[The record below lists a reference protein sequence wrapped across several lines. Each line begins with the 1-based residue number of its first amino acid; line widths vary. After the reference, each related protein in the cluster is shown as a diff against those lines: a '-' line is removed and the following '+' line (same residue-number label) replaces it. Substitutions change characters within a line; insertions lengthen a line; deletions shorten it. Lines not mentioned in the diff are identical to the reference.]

1 VLLHDLLHESGSIYV
16 HLDWHTVHYCRIVLD
31 EIFGQERMRNEL
43 VWGYHRFGVG
53 QQKQFT
59 RAHDTILWYS
69 KGEGWT
75 FNLDKIRVPYSQKTL
90 DNFKGGIG
98 GSGFG
103 AGELNEKGKI
113 PEDHMVI
120 APAYKS
126 LNEVLPYPTQ
136 KPEALLERIMK
147 ATSNENDFVLD
158 CFCGSGTTAA
168 VAEKLGRR
176 WIACDLSRFAIHT
189 TRKRL
194 LSIPNVR
201 PFIVQNLG
209 KYERQMWAGSEFGE
223 GSGEKAAE
231 RQRAYIDFILKL
243 ANATPLHGYTWL
255 HGVKVISLAIAW
267 QFFNAVAEARDD
279 FAKTFLLIAPNVI
292 VFERLRTDF
301 EGGRIFRTDP
311 IVPPEME
318 IFWRDFQCYMRG
330 EGERA
335 SSLGALYLTNVQQF
349 YERQNGGQDEPEEM
363 TSVLGPK
370 PPAQASGV
378 EDFGK
383 RIIDRSGP
391 AVVLNDEAHHTH
403 DEESEWNKFIRGL
416 HAEVSGGLAAQLDF
430 TATPRHSKG
439 QLFSWTVYDYPL
451 KQAII
456 DNVVK
461 RPLKGIAQGI
471 TEQRS
476 DVASTRYQAYLAAGV
491 ERWKEYREQLTALGK
506 KPVLF
511 VMMNDTAEADDVGD
525 WLRKKYP
532 SEFGGDKLRIIHTD
546 KSGEVS
552 KKQLEEARRLCREID
567 HEKSPINCI
576 VSVMMLREGWDV
588 QSVTVI
594 VGLRPYTS
602 KANILPEQTVGRGLR
617 LMFRGASGYIE
628 RVDVIG
634 NKTFIDFVEQ
644 LEREEDIQLETFKIG
659 EKVSI
664 ITIAPDPKK
673 NDKDIAIP
681 VLTPILT
688 RKKSLAEEIT
698 ELDVSAL
705 TCPVLP
711 RKQDDAAAK
720 TFRYEGYDIITLQ
733 KLIEREYS
741 IPEPQTA
748 EEVIGYYARRIA
760 QDVKLPSQ
768 FSALAPKVREF
779 LDTKAFGGPV
789 TLNEPAMI
797 KAISS
802 NVAQYVTVKTFVE
815 ALRKMVIA
823 ELEPQLLHAGR
834 PLSETPPFPWSRATY
849 AADKCIFNLVPCDNE
864 FEKEFAQFLQKAP
877 DVQRF
882 AKLPEQF
889 GFAIEY
895 TDSVGN
901 LRYSEPDFVVLTG
914 DRIHY
919 IVETKGLEDTNV
931 ANKDRAAQLW
941 CENTTRLA
949 GTPWAYLKVLQVA
962 YKQLQPTQ
970 FEDLLVLDQKKFL

>member
-1 VLLHDLLHESGSIYV
+1 
-16 HLDWHTVHYCRIVLD
+16 
-31 EIFGQERMRNEL
+31 
-43 VWGYHRFGVG
+43 
-53 QQKQFT
+53 
-59 RAHDTILWYS
+59 
-69 KGEGWT
+69 
-75 FNLDKIRVPYSQKTL
+75 
-90 DNFKGGIG
+90 
-98 GSGFG
+98 
-103 AGELNEKGKI
+103 
-113 PEDHMVI
+113 
-120 APAYKS
+120 
-126 LNEVLPYPTQ
+126 
-136 KPEALLERIMK
+136 
-147 ATSNENDFVLD
+147 
-158 CFCGSGTTAA
+158 
-168 VAEKLGRR
+168 
-176 WIACDLSRFAIHT
+176 
-189 TRKRL
+189 
-194 LSIPNVR
+194 
-201 PFIVQNLG
+201 
-209 KYERQMWAGSEFGE
+209 
-223 GSGEKAAE
+223 
-231 RQRAYIDFILKL
+231 
-243 ANATPLHGYTWL
+243 
-255 HGVKVISLAIAW
+255 
-267 QFFNAVAEARDD
+267 
-279 FAKTFLLIAPNVI
+279 VI

-301 EGGRIFRTDP
+301 EGGHIFSADP
-311 IVPPEME
+311 VVPPEMK
-318 IFWRDFQCYMRG
+318 IFWGDFQCYMRG

-349 YERQNGGQDEPEEM
+349 YERQNGNQDEPEEM
-363 TSVLGPK
+363 TAVLGPK
-370 PPAQASGV
+370 PPAQGSGV
-378 EDFGK
+378 EDFDK
-383 RIIDRSGP
+383 RIIDRGEP

-403 DEESEWNKFIRGL
+403 DEESEWNKIIREL
-416 HAEVSGGLAAQLDF
+416 HAAAPGGLAAQLDF

-491 ERWKEYREQLTALGK
+491 ERWKEYRQQLTPLGK

-511 VMMNDTAEADDVGD
+511 VMMNDTNDADDVGD

-532 SEFGGDKLRIIHTD
+532 SEFGATESSGKKLLIIHTNS
-546 KSGEVS
+546 SGEIL
-552 KKQLEEARRLCREID
+552 KKDLDIARKASREVD
-567 HEKSPINCI
+567 DEKSPINCI
-576 VSVMMLREGWDV
+576 VSVLMLREGWDV

-628 RVDVIG
+628 HVDVIG
-634 NKTFIDFVEQ
+634 NKTFIEFVEQ
-644 LEREEDIQLETFKIG
+644 LEREDDIQLDTFKIG
-659 EKVSI
+659 DKPIIIKV
-664 ITIAPDPKK
+664 APDPEKS
-673 NDKDIAIP
+673 DKDISIP
-681 VLTPILT
+681 MLSPILT
-688 RKKSLAEEIT
+688 RKKSLTEEIA
-698 ELDVSAL
+698 ELDVSAF

-711 RKQDDAAAK
+711 RKQDDAVAK
-720 TFRYEGYDIITLQ
+720 TFRYEGYDIISLQ
-733 KLIEREYS
+733 KLVEREYS

-779 LDTKAFGGPV
+779 LETKAFGEPV

-815 ALRKMVIA
+815 ALRKTVIA

-834 PLSETPPFPWSRATY
+834 PLSETPPFPWSRATF

-895 TDSVGN
+895 TDSAGN
-901 LRYSEPDFVVLTG
+901 LQYYEPDFVVLTG
-914 DRIHY
+914 DGNHY

-931 ANKDRAAQLW
+931 ANKDRAAQRW
-941 CENTTRLA
+941 CENTTGWLTCH
-949 GTPWAYLKVLQVA
+949 GPI
-962 YKQLQPTQ
+962 
-970 FEDLLVLDQKKFL
+970 

>member
-1 VLLHDLLHESGSIYV
+1 MARRRKQNNADQLGLLEARVATAPLVPGIREKVKAWREDGYNGVSDTTRILLNYWFCTDHRLPNGRKFAYHYFQREAVETLIYLYEV
-16 HLDWHTVHYCRIVLD
+16 AKVRRHKNLVETFATRSNLRLLQYDDFPRYCVK
-31 EIFGQERMRNEL
+31 MA
-43 VWGYHRFGVG
+43 
-53 QQKQFT
+53 T
-59 RAHDTILWYS
+59 
-69 KGEGWT
+69 
-75 FNLDKIRVPYSQKTL
+75 
-90 DNFKGGIG
+90 
-98 GSGFG
+98 GSG
-103 AGELNEKGKI
+103 K
-113 PEDHMVI
+113 
-120 APAYKS
+120 
-126 LNEVLPYPTQ
+126 T
-136 KPEALLERIMK
+136 
-147 ATSNENDFVLD
+147 
-158 CFCGSGTTAA
+158 
-168 VAEKLGRR
+168 
-176 WIACDLSRFAIHT
+176 
-189 TRKRL
+189 
-194 LSIPNVR
+194 
-201 PFIVQNLG
+201 
-209 KYERQMWAGSEFGE
+209 
-223 GSGEKAAE
+223 
-231 RQRAYIDFILKL
+231 
-243 ANATPLHGYTWL
+243 
-255 HGVKVISLAIAW
+255 KVISLAIAW

-301 EGGRIFRTDP
+301 EGGRIFRVDP

-349 YERQNGGQDEPEEM
+349 YERQNGGRDEPEEM
-363 TSVLGPK
+363 TAVLGPK
-370 PPAQASGV
+370 PPAQASGI
-378 EDFGK
+378 EDFDK
-383 RIIDRSGP
+383 RIIDRGEP
-391 AVVLNDEAHHTH
+391 AVVLNDGAHHTH
-403 DEESEWNKFIRGL
+403 DEESEWNKIIRGL
-416 HAEVSGGLAAQLDF
+416 HAEASGGLAAQLDF

-461 RPLKGIAQGI
+461 RPLKGVAQGI

-532 SEFGGDKLRIIHTD
+532 SEFGAEKLLIIHTD
-546 KSGEVS
+546 RSGEVS
-552 KKQLEEARRLCREID
+552 KKDLDIARKALREVD
-567 HEKSPINCI
+567 DEKSPIKCI

-617 LMFRGASGYIE
+617 LMFRGATGYIE
-628 RVDVIG
+628 RVEVIG
-634 NKTFIDFVEQ
+634 NKTFIEFVEQ

-659 EKVSI
+659 EKVTI

-673 NDKDIAIP
+673 SDMDIAIP
-681 VLTPILT
+681 VLSPILT
-688 RKKSLAEEIT
+688 RKKSLAEEIA
-698 ELDVSAL
+698 ELDVSAFA
-705 TCPVLP
+705 CPVLP
-711 RKQDDAAAK
+711 RKQDDAATK

-768 FSALAPKVREF
+768 FAALAPKVREF
-779 LDTKAFGGPV
+779 LEIKAFGGPV
-789 TLNEPAMI
+789 MLNEPAMI

-802 NVAQYVTVKTFVE
+802 NVAQYVTVKIFVE

-823 ELEPQLLHAGR
+823 ELEPQLLRAGR
-834 PLSETPPFPWSRATY
+834 LLSETPPFPWSRATF
-849 AADKCIFNLVPCDNE
+849 AADRCIFNLVPCDNE
-864 FEKEFAQFLQKAP
+864 FEKEFAQFLQKAQ

-889 GFAIEY
+889 GFAVEY

-901 LRYSEPDFVVLTG
+901 LRYYEPDFVVLTG
-914 DRIHY
+914 DGIYY

-949 GTPWAYLKVLQVA
+949 GTRWAYLKVLQTA
-962 YKQLQPTQ
+962 YKQLQPTR
-970 FEDLLVLDQKKFL
+970 FEDLLVFDQKKLL